1 MPELLVRDIFH
12 EYVNEIEADFKKIK
26 EVSCGQG
33 WLESSYFVG
42 TLSRIAR
49 KIYMKYGQRIVAY
62 ENSKNAEY
70 IIYQQLL
77 TCTTDLQK
85 KYFGYCVG

>member
-1 MPELLVRDIFH
+1 MPDLLVKDIFG

-26 EVSCGQG
+26 EVSYGQG

-77 TCTTDLQK
+77 TCSRDLQK
-85 KYFGYCVG
+85 KYFGHCVG

>member
-1 MPELLVRDIFH
+1 MPELFVKDIFH
-12 EYVNEIEADFKKIK
+12 EYKDEIEDDFKKIK
-26 EVSCGQG
+26 QISGGMG

-42 TLSRIAR
+42 TLSRVAR

-62 ENSKNAEY
+62 ENAKYAED

-77 TCTTDLQK
+77 TCTSELQK
-85 KYFGYCVG
+85 QYFGYSVR